1 MHELVMKIFSLVSD
15 LGYFGIAL
23 GLMIEIVPSEIVLS
37 YGGFLVSTGQ
47 VSFIGAVIAGVIG
60 GTIAQMFLYWL
71 GYFGGRPAVLKY
83 GKYLLIKEKHV
94 EMAEKWFERYGAG
107 VVFTARFIPVVRHA
121 ISIPAGMAKM
131 SLKTF
136 TLLTAIASIPW
147 SILFI
152 TLGMKLGQHW
162 DNIENV
168 AGNYTKPI
176 GIAVVAIVV
185 IYVGIKVV
193 KKNKIKSSS

>member
-152 TLGMKLGQHW
+152 TIGMKLGQHW

-176 GIAVVAIVV
+176 GITVVVIVVMYVAI
-185 IYVGIKVV
+185 KMV